1 MIRLKFI
8 RVAFVALAAVGVTF
22 PQLSAVAAGPK
33 TVAKPLVR
41 TVAAN
46 SVLDIGLTQ
55 GGTFVGRVVDQTGV
69 AVEGAEVVI
78 KQGQTEVT
86 RTITDKQGSFAATN
100 LKGGLYTVVS
110 GSTEGTYRVWS
121 EKTAPP
127 SANQQALIVVGQNG
141 ARGQI
146 GSMGPGGLLMAGGLV
161 AAGVLLIVNT
171 VQLNDVKNQLD
182 DLSSGGPV
190 NPPISP

>member
-146 GSMGPGGLLMAGGLV
+146 GSMGPGGLL
-161 AAGVLLIVNT
+161 LIVNT

-190 NPPISP
+190 NTPISP